1 MRLKVSAVSAQI
13 KQPLNQYCVNFWT
26 ASRRAHDWKKHCYHH
41 DLAPLRAQ
49 VQEEPPS
56 CSSAQA
62 VDPQSARRAC
72 EEMCHEQEVPRQA
85 TEAVDGVVPKNEIPP
100 PVWTSDWSELCRAR
114 LEARLGRVSGPP
126 PRMLVPDCQVQG
138 YPAKAHQHR
147 SVTFGLGLGH

>member
-114 LEARLGRVSGPP
+114 LEARLGRLSGPP